1 MYGNTNEYLSP
12 GIVLTVT
19 EEVHVRNM
27 FKTVIIFAAL
37 FCATGG
43 REIKSV
49 AVNPIFFFLSEHTT
63 ERLEG

>member
-1 MYGNTNEYLSP
+1 M
-12 GIVLTVT
+12 T

-43 REIKSV
+43 REIKSRSCKSYY
-49 AVNPIFFFLSEHTT
+49 FFLSEHTT